1 MSDADEFTVVNT
13 LDGMTGGADLTID
26 LEAATEG
33 SAIVGG
39 NKTEM
44 FPGVGGGM
52 ENVVVAFCS
61 GGGVVLKERQGGAGG
76 GSGGEG
82 DALVVVGEL
91 V

>member
-1 MSDADEFTVVNT
+1 MSNTDKFTVVNT
-13 LDGMTGGADLTID
+13 LDGMTGRADLTID
-26 LEAATEG
+26 LETTTESG
-33 SAIVGG
+33 AIVGG
-39 NKTEM
+39 DEAEM

-52 ENVVVAFCS
+52 ENVVVAFC
-61 GGGVVLKERQGGAGG
+61 VARFVLKESQGGAGG